1 MNSLADVKK
10 ISQKFQKKAL
20 QSVGRVG
27 SFFSIQPPKFEIQ
40 IADSRAEFNRL
51 VEKQSTPRWLVGMS
65 LWGDLSKIV
74 LLHPNVVA
82 NEGVHRGE
90 DMERVLIHELVHL
103 FFKQIYPLSEP
114 FWLKEGIAVFLSD
127 QHLIAKFNLD
137 FFKQKIDFPSL
148 LSSQSQWEE
157 AIGFGPY
164 GISGKFVEFLINEFG
179 RDKFN
184 LFINNLPKDQYR
196 QTSFLRKFKLF
207 YKDSLPKIG
216 KRFLDSL
223 EMKGGENKNESRI

>member
-10 ISQKFQKKAL
+10 TSQEFQKKAL
-20 QSVGRVG
+20 QSVGKVG

-40 IADSRAEFNRL
+40 IADNREEFNRL
-51 VEKQSTPRWLVGMS
+51 VEKQSTPRWLVGMF
-65 LWGDLSKIV
+65 LQGNLPKIV
-74 LLHPNVVA
+74 LLYPKIVA

-90 DMERVLIHELVHL
+90 DMECVLIHELVHL
-103 FFKQIYPLSEP
+103 VFKQAYPLSEP

-137 FFKQKIDFPSL
+137 FFKQKIDFPL
-148 LSSQSQWEE
+148 FLSSKSQWEE
-157 AIGFGPY
+157 AMGFGPY
-164 GISGKFVEFLINEFG
+164 GISGRFVEFLINEFG

-184 LFINNLPKDQYR
+184 LFINNLPKDQYQ

-207 YKDSLPKIG
+207 YKDSLSSIG
-216 KRFLDSL
+216 KRFLDNL
-223 EMKGGENKNESRI
+223 ERR